1 MFEKKLVM
9 NSLRVIISTHDTLQA
24 LGLRRMLSDVFG
36 INAHIVAEEFFA
48 TIQINTEPEL
58 FFIDQTTMVAN
69 LSFFLPRKAKTIVLM
84 SSDQVIEE
92 FRTINSSAK
101 EEEIITTLNT
111 MLEAQNSSETIS
123 TKLSSRETEVL
134 RLIASGAINKEIAQS
149 LNISI
154 NTVLTHRKNITAK
167 LGIKSVSGL
176 TFYAMMNGI
185 V

>member
-1 MFEKKLVM
+1 M

-24 LGLRRMLSDVFG
+24 LGLKRLLSDVFG
-36 INAHIVAEEFFA
+36 IDALVVAETFFA
-48 TIQINTEPEL
+48 TIDINAEPEL
-58 FFIDQTTMVAN
+58 FFIDQVTMVAS
-69 LSFFLPRKAKTIVLM
+69 LSFFLPRKGKTIVIV
-84 SSDQVIEE
+84 SNDRVIED
-92 FRTINSSAK
+92 FRTINTSSK
-101 EEEIITTLNT
+101 EDDIITSLNV
-111 MLEAQNSSETIS
+111 MLETQNSREITS
-123 TKLSSRETEVL
+123 TRLSSRETEVL

>member
-1 MFEKKLVM
+1 M

-24 LGLRRMLSDVFG
+24 LGLKRMLSDVFG
-36 INAHIVAEEFFA
+36 IDALVVAEKFFA
-48 TIQINTEPEL
+48 TIDINTEPEL
-58 FFIDQTTMVAN
+58 FFIDQATMVAS
-69 LSFFLPRKAKTIVLM
+69 LSFFLPRKGKTIVIV
-84 SSDQVIEE
+84 SNDRVIED
-92 FRTINSSAK
+92 FRTINTSSK
-101 EEEIITTLNT
+101 EDDIITSLNV
-111 MLEAQNSSETIS
+111 MLETQNSRETTS